1 MVLWH
6 LVSYGEEL
14 FNSCGYHSQQFF
26 FSKVLFLLLGE
37 KLQQLEEQKGI
48 VIRFTIGHR

>member
-1 MVLWH
+1 M
-6 LVSYGEEL
+6 EK
-14 FNSCGYHSQQFF
+14 SCLIPVDIAVNNF

>member
-1 MVLWH
+1 VASCELWRR
-6 LVSYGEEL
+6 L
-14 FNSCGYHSQQFF
+14 FNSCGYHSQPF
-26 FSKVLFLLLGE
+26 FSRVLFFLLGE